1 MRIAR
6 LCACALGL
14 ALLLAMLPIAR
25 ASDEAITHPSTD
37 PITLGLGGGS
47 VLTLER
53 SFDTI
58 LVGNPDVV
66 EVQPRDNRT
75 VVLKALG
82 IGASNVI
89 FLDEQ
94 SIAIANVRVIV
105 SDAHT

>member
-25 ASDEAITHPSTD
+25 ASDEALTH

-47 VLTLER
+47 MLTLPKPFE
-53 SFDTI
+53 TI

-66 EVQPRDNRT
+66 EVQPQDNRT
-75 VVLKALG
+75 VVLKALN
-82 IGASNVI
+82 IGASNVV